1 MTRIIEITD
10 SSGRIVAGNWLARA
24 ESVHRPL
31 RPQLMPDYLG
41 PMQRVFDSGARM
53 LVAADEDGDVVG
65 LTVWRLLEKTFS
77 RRELYIDDL
86 VTDAG
91 HRSAGVGKALLG
103 WCEAHARAHDC
114 SQLTLDSG
122 TPRLKAH
129 KFYFREGLQI
139 TSFHFVKPLDDDAG

>member
-1 MTRIIEITD
+1 MTQIIEITD
-10 SSGRIVAGNWLARA
+10 SAGQIIAGHWLAHA
-24 ESVHRPL
+24 EAVHRQL

-41 PMQRVFDSGARM
+41 QMQRVFAGGARM
-53 LVAADEDGDVVG
+53 LVAVEDGSVVG
-65 LTVWRLLEKTFS
+65 LSVWRVLEKTFS
-77 RRELYIDDL
+77 RSELYIDDL

-103 WCEAHARAHDC
+103 WCEAHAREVGC

-139 TSFHFVKPLDDDAG
+139 TSFHFVKSLEEH

>member
-1 MTRIIEITD
+1 MTQIIEITD
-10 SSGRIVAGNWLARA
+10 SSGRITAGHWLAQA
-24 ESVHRPL
+24 EAVHRQL

-41 PMQRVFDSGARM
+41 QMQRVFAGGARM
-53 LVAADEDGDVVG
+53 LVAVEGGVVVG
-65 LTVWRLLEKTFS
+65 LSVWRVLEKTFS
-77 RRELYIDDL
+77 RSELYIDDL

-103 WCEAHARAHDC
+103 WCEAHAREVGC
-114 SQLTLDSG
+114 TQMTLDSG

-139 TSFHFVKPLDDDAG
+139 TSFHFVKSLEEH

>member
-1 MTRIIEITD
+1 MTQIIEITD
-10 SSGRIVAGNWLARA
+10 SAGHIVEPEWLQRA
-24 ESVHRPL
+24 ESVHRQL

-41 PMQRVFDSGARM
+41 QMHRVFANGARM
-53 LVAADEDGDVVG
+53 LVAVEAGAVVG
-65 LTVWRLLEKTFS
+65 LSVWRILEKTFS
-77 RRELYIDDL
+77 RSELYIDDL

-103 WCEAHARAHDC
+103 WCEEHARAAGC
-114 SQLTLDSG
+114 TQLTLDSG

-139 TSFHFVKPLDDDAG
+139 TSFHFVKTLDEDSP